1 MRVNH
6 VRRRLASGE
15 PSIGTWMALPSP
27 EAAEFVGELPLDWLV
42 VDTEHNPIDI
52 TTLSRMFMG
61 MRASGVAPMVRI
73 PWNSAENVKRVL
85 DAGAWGIVFP
95 MVNSREEA
103 EQAVRAV
110 RYYPQGNRSVGSG
123 RHGMSFGTTPKE
135 YYQNANDEVLVI
147 VQLEHI
153 DGVNNADEILGVPGV
168 DACFIGPNDL
178 AASMGLGL
186 GVSLETDI
194 PEVVDAIRKIRE
206 ACVRNGVA
214 PGIHTSG
221 AAAVNRRIEE
231 GFQFCAMASEL
242 RYLIGGL
249 SDDLGNL
256 NWQPSER
263 SSREGTG
270 AEAGTVVRY

>member
-1 MRVNH
+1 
-6 VRRRLASGE
+6 
-15 PSIGTWMALPSP
+15 
-27 EAAEFVGELPLDWLV
+27 
-42 VDTEHNPIDI
+42 
-52 TTLSRMFMG
+52 
-61 MRASGVAPMVRI
+61 
-73 PWNSAENVKRVL
+73 VL

-95 MVNSREEA
+95 MVNTREEA

-110 RYYPQGNRSVGSG
+110 RYYPQGNRSVGGG
-123 RHGMSFGTTPKE
+123 RHGMSFGTTSKE

-147 VQLEHI
+147 AQLEHI
-153 DGVNNADEILGVPGV
+153 DGVNNADDILSVPGV

-194 PEVVDAIRKIRE
+194 PEVVDAIRHIRE
-206 ACVRNGVA
+206 ACARNGVA

-242 RYLIGGL
+242 RYLVGGL
-249 SDDLGNL
+249 SDDLGKL
-256 NWQPSER
+256 DWRPSER
-263 SSREGTG
+263 SSREGAG